1 MEEAESEQTTAT
13 SITPE
18 EKALMEKISKLL
30 KKRDIIGAQTQIMKL
45 IEISNNDIIKSKY
58 SSLLEKLSQLDSEKP
73 QSEEELKIKIEKPS
87 ITFRDIKGMQKLK
100 KALSK
105 EVILLLKNRKEYLKH
120 RLKPSGILLYGAP
133 GTGKTMFA
141 EALAGEFGMNIIKP
155 DLATIFSQ
163 WVGETEKNIVKI
175 ITLALENQP
184 CIIFLDEV
192 DAKIRARE
200 KIEARGESVVSLN
213 ATTQF
218 LETMQEVH
226 NGNNQILF
234 MGASNRIWDVDVA
247 AKRPGRLGNLIYVPP
262 PSLKDRFILFRTFLK
277 TVENRRISPFGYLR
291 LALATA
297 KYSASD
303 IEEICIQAKKEM
315 LYRNIT
321 SENKDY
327 FLKRFTREEYLS
339 AKANHTLPKKPK
351 ETIST
356 RDIIKVIN
364 RDFKTS
370 SLDIWYVE
378 AYKYMV
384 GWEETQVHK
393 QKGLIFTK
401 TIKEKVKHEGHITS
415 DERKLYKDMLKDI
428 KKTHKHWLF
437 ITLVRKLARIII

>member
-1 MEEAESEQTTAT
+1 M

-18 EKALMEKISKLL
+18 ENALIKEISELL
-30 KKRDIIGAQTQIMKL
+30 KKRNITKAKFEIEKL
-45 IEISNNDIIKSKY
+45 IRISNNEALRNEYI
-58 SSLLEKLSQLDSEKP
+58 SLLDKLAHLELEKP
-73 QSEEELKIKIEKPS
+73 QPEEEQLKIKIEKPS
-87 ITFRDIKGMQKLK
+87 INFSNIKGMEKLK
-100 KALSK
+100 KELAK
-105 EVILLLKNRKEYLKH
+105 EVILLIKNRKEYLKH
-120 RLKPSGILLYGAP
+120 HLKPSGLLLYGAP

-192 DAKIRARE
+192 DSKIRARE
-200 KIEARGESVVSLN
+200 KIEARGESVVNLN

-226 NGNNQILF
+226 NGDNQILF
-234 MGASNRIWDVDVA
+234 IGASNRIWDVDVA

-262 PSLKDRFILFRTFLK
+262 PSLKDRFILFRRFLK
-277 TVENRRISPFGYLR
+277 TVENRKISAFGYLR

-297 KYSASD
+297 KYSPSD
-303 IEEICIQAKKEM
+303 IEEICIKAKKEM
-315 LYRNIT
+315 LYKNIT
-321 SENKDY
+321 ANKDY
-327 FLKRFTREEYLS
+327 FFKRFTREEYLS
-339 AKANHTLPKKPK
+339 AKASQALPKKPE

-370 SLDIWYVE
+370 SLDIWYIE
-378 AYKYMV
+378 SYKSMI

-428 KKTHKHWLF
+428 KKTHRHWLYIAF
-437 ITLVRKLARIII
+437 IRKFARMI